1 MLNQR
6 FMAGFALTAKFVAIG
21 RQDVEAIFDDLTA
34 KGAPPPIPA
43 LHRGNITALS

>member
-6 FMAGFALTAKFVAIG
+6 FMAGLALTAKFVAIS

-34 KGAPPPIPA
+34 KGPHHPFQ
-43 LHRGNITALS
+43 LSMEAA